1 MKKLYLW
8 AADEEPPPPKLSMW
22 RRFAE
27 NYMPSVVIYLMVAT
41 LAGFV
46 FYPRVVK
53 TVPTGHVGVLWKR
66 FQNGTVLD
74 PRELKD
80 EGFHLIF
87 PWDELFL
94 YDLRVKSITES
105 YSAISK
111 DGVNMISSLN
121 IRYRLKRDTIPT
133 LHQVIGPD
141 YLKLVGP
148 GIASHMRE
156 VISQYN
162 SEEVYSTARNQ
173 IQDKIRETTVSR
185 LSEKMMEGEGPIS
198 YSVAMRE
205 AVTIYDT
212 LLYGIELPPAVVAA
226 INRKAEQYY
235 ISEEY
240 KFRIEREKRETERKR
255 IEAEGI
261 RDFQQTVSQGISDSY
276 LRWRGI
282 EATLQLSQ
290 STNSKVVVIGG
301 GKDGLPIIL
310 GNVDAPSPRHEPGA
324 PPAEGAKDS
333 DKATLPGPAIPLEKT
348 PVAALPKP
356 MEKTKPAALGA
367 ETSPA
372 TAPTP
377 LSSVWLPGLPV
388 LDTLLYWIGRSNQ
401 HETGVAPKPSADKPT
416 IMQPQQ

>member
-1 MKKLYLW
+1 MKKVYLW
-8 AADEEPPPPKLSMW
+8 ASDKEPPAVKPSRW
-22 RRFAE
+22 RQFVE
-27 NYMPSVVIYLMVAT
+27 NRLPGVVIYLMVAA
-41 LAGFV
+41 LAALV

-53 TVPTGHVGVLWKR
+53 TVPSGHIGVLWKR
-66 FQNGTVLD
+66 FENGTVLD

-80 EGFHLIF
+80 EGLHLIL

-94 YDLRVKSITES
+94 YDLRIKSFTES
-105 YSAISK
+105 YTAISK
-111 DGVNMISSLN
+111 DGVNMIASLN

-173 IQDKIRETTVSR
+173 IQERIRETTMSTM
-185 LSEKMMEGEGPIS
+185 SDKMMEGEGPIS

-240 KFRIEREKRETERKR
+240 RFRIEREKRETDRKR

-261 RDFQQTVSQGISDSY
+261 RDFQQTVSQGISASY

-310 GNVDAPSPRHEPGA
+310 GNVDTSVPRHEPNT
-324 PPAEGAKDS
+324 PTE
-333 DKATLPGPAIPLEKT
+333 ATQEANKTTDPGPTMPLEKS
-348 PVAALPKP
+348 PAAALPKP
-356 MEKTKPAALGA
+356 VEKVKPATPNA
-367 ETSPA
+367 EA
-372 TAPTP
+372 
-377 LSSVWLPGLPV
+377 SSVNGSSPVTSLRLPALPF
-388 LDTLLYWIGRSNQ
+388 LDTLLSVIGRVNPK
-401 HETGVAPKPSADKPT
+401 ETASTSKPLTDGGAAT
-416 IMQPQQ
+416 Q

>member
-1 MKKLYLW
+1 MM
-8 AADEEPPPPKLSMW
+8 A
-22 RRFAE
+22 
-27 NYMPSVVIYLMVAT
+27 
-41 LAGFV
+41 
-46 FYPRVVK
+46 
-53 TVPTGHVGVLWKR
+53 
-66 FQNGTVLD
+66 
-74 PRELKD
+74 
-80 EGFHLIF
+80 
-87 PWDELFL
+87 
-94 YDLRVKSITES
+94 
-105 YSAISK
+105 
-111 DGVNMISSLN
+111 SLN

-173 IQDKIRETTVSR
+173 IQEKIREMTVSTMGH
-185 LSEKMMEGEGPIS
+185 KMMEGEGPIS

-240 KFRIEREKRETERKR
+240 RFRIEREKRETDRKK

-282 EATLQLSQ
+282 EATLQLSH
-290 STNSKVVVIGG
+290 SNNSKVVIIGG

-310 GNVDAPSPRHEPGA
+310 GNVDAPAQGSEPSVQA
-324 PPAEGAKDS
+324 DPAQEPHRTGH
-333 DKATLPGPAIPLEKT
+333 PGPST
-348 PVAALPKP
+348 PVGKPAAAALPNP
-356 MEKTKPAALGA
+356 LETKPAPQEAQPPTSSRSGPVSLLRLPGWSFLDSLRSRGKYPNDGR
-367 ETSPA
+367 ETEKVSSEPR
-372 TAPTP
+372 APTQ
-377 LSSVWLPGLPV
+377 
-388 LDTLLYWIGRSNQ
+388 TRQ
-401 HETGVAPKPSADKPT
+401 
-416 IMQPQQ
+416 

>member
-1 MKKLYLW
+1 MNKVYLW
-8 AADEEPPPPKLSMW
+8 RADPEPRRAEVSRW
-22 RRFAE
+22 RQFVE
-27 NYMPSVVIYLMVAT
+27 NRLPGVVIYLMVAA
-41 LAGFV
+41 LAALV

-53 TVPTGHVGVLWKR
+53 TVPSGHIGVLWKR
-66 FQNGTVLD
+66 FENGTVLD

-80 EGFHLIF
+80 EGLHLIL

-94 YDLRVKSITES
+94 YDLRIKSFTES
-105 YSAISK
+105 YTAISK
-111 DGVNMISSLN
+111 DGVNMIASLN

-173 IQDKIRETTVSR
+173 IQERIRETTMSTM
-185 LSEKMMEGEGPIS
+185 SDKMMEGEGPIS

-240 KFRIEREKRETERKR
+240 RFRIEREKRETDRKR

-282 EATLQLSQ
+282 EATLQLSH
-290 STNSKVVVIGG
+290 SSNSKIVIIGG

-310 GNVDAPSPRHEPGA
+310 GNADAPVQHSEPSVQA
-324 PPAEGAKDS
+324 DQAQDPNRTAHPASSTPFEK
-333 DKATLPGPAIPLEKT
+333 PAA
-348 PVAALPKP
+348 AALPKP
-356 MEKTKPAALGA
+356 V
-367 ETSPA
+367 ETIK
-372 TAPTP
+372 APTQDLEVP
-377 LSSVWLPGLPV
+377 ASRESAPASLLRLPGWSFLE
-388 LDTLLYWIGRSNQ
+388 TLLSRASGLKEGG
-401 HETGVAPKPSADKPT
+401 ETAKVSTEMESPT
-416 IMQPQQ
+416 QARQ

>member
-1 MKKLYLW
+1 MKKIYLW
-8 AADEEPPPPKLSMW
+8 ASDKEPPPTKLSKW
-22 RRFAE
+22 RQFLE
-27 NYMPSVVIYLMVAT
+27 DYMPGVVIYLMVAA
-41 LAGFV
+41 LAGLV
-46 FYPRVVK
+46 FYPRIVK
-53 TVPTGHVGVLWKR
+53 TVPSGHVGVLWKR

-74 PRELKD
+74 PHDLKD
-80 EGFHLIF
+80 EGLRLIL

-94 YDLRVKSITES
+94 YDLRVKSFTES

-111 DGVNMISSLN
+111 DGVNMIASLN
-121 IRYRLKRDTIPT
+121 IRYRLKRDAIPT

-156 VISQYN
+156 VISQYS
-162 SEEVYSTARNQ
+162 SEDVYSTARNQ
-173 IQDKIRETTVSR
+173 IQDKIRETTVNR

-240 KFRIEREKRETERKR
+240 RFRIEREKRETERKR

-310 GNVDAPSPRHEPGA
+310 GNVDAPAPRPELSA
-324 PPAEGAKDS
+324 PTE
-333 DKATLPGPAIPLEKT
+333 ATQDASKTTHPGPVMPLER
-348 PVAALPKP
+348 PLAAALPKP
-356 MEKTKPAALGA
+356 VEKVR
-367 ETSPA
+367 PA
-372 TAPTP
+372 TADVETSLGNGASP
-377 LSSVWLPGLPV
+377 LTSLRLPGLPF
-388 LDTLLYWIGRSNQ
+388 LDTLLGRLHPQ
-401 HETGVAPKPSADKPT
+401 ETGSASKPSTGVGSAT
-416 IMQPQQ
+416 QPQQ

>member
-1 MKKLYLW
+1 MNKMYRW
-8 AADEEPPPPKLSMW
+8 SDEKEQPAPKVRRW
-22 RRFAE
+22 RRIVE
-27 NYMPSVVIYLMVAT
+27 NYMPGVVIYLMVAA
-41 LAGFV
+41 LIGLL

-53 TVPTGHVGVLWKR
+53 TVPSGHIGVLWKR
-66 FQNGTVLD
+66 FENGTVLD

-80 EGFHLIF
+80 EGLHLIL

-94 YDLRVKSITES
+94 YDLRIKSFTES
-105 YSAISK
+105 YTAISK
-111 DGVNMISSLN
+111 DGVNMVASLN
-121 IRYRLKRDTIPT
+121 IRYRLKRDTVPT

-162 SEEVYSTARNQ
+162 AEEVYSTARNQ
-173 IQDKIRETTVSR
+173 IQEKIRETTVGR
-185 LSEKMMEGEGPIS
+185 LGEKMMEGEGTTS

-205 AVTIYDT
+205 LVTIYDT
-212 LLYGIELPPAVVAA
+212 LLFGIELPLAVVAA

-290 STNSKVVVIGG
+290 STNLKGG
-301 GKDGLPIIL
+301 RNRRRQRWPANYSRKRRWF
-310 GNVDAPSPRHEPGA
+310 RHAAGTWCTSRRNYQRTG
-324 PPAEGAKDS
+324 EGYAS
-333 DKATLPGPAIPLEKT
+333 RASEAFGEN
-348 PVAALPKP
+348 
-356 MEKTKPAALGA
+356 
-367 ETSPA
+367 S
-372 TAPTP
+372 
-377 LSSVWLPGLPV
+377 
-388 LDTLLYWIGRSNQ
+388 GR
-401 HETGVAPKPSADKPT
+401 H
-416 IMQPQQ
+416 

>member
-1 MKKLYLW
+1 MNKMYRW
-8 AADEEPPPPKLSMW
+8 SDEKEQPAPKVRRW
-22 RRFAE
+22 RRIVE
-27 NYMPSVVIYLMVAT
+27 NYMPGLVIYLMVAA
-41 LAGFV
+41 LVGLV

-53 TVPTGHVGVLWKR
+53 TVPSGQIGVLWKR
-66 FQNGTVLD
+66 FESGTVLD
-74 PRELKD
+74 PRKLKD
-80 EGFHLIF
+80 EGLRLIL
-87 PWDELFL
+87 PWDRLFL
-94 YDLRVKSITES
+94 YDLRIKSFTES

-111 DGVNMISSLN
+111 DGVNMLASLN
-121 IRYRLKRDTIPT
+121 IRYRLKRETVPT

-173 IQDKIRETTVSR
+173 IQERIRETTMSTM
-185 LSEKMMEGEGPIS
+185 SDKMMEGEGPIS

-240 KFRIEREKRETERKR
+240 RFRIEREKRETDRKR

-282 EATLQLSQ
+282 EATLQLSH
-290 STNSKVVVIGG
+290 SSNSKVVIIGS

-310 GNVDAPSPRHEPGA
+310 GNVDSPALPPASGTTVPDISKEKPPGLAPTTQIEKDPVTTLGRNSIVSSPTPASDPPEKRKSFGPISLPNIKSLLPEIFVPKPQPPLPTAA
-324 PPAEGAKDS
+324 PP
-333 DKATLPGPAIPLEKT
+333 
-348 PVAALPKP
+348 
-356 MEKTKPAALGA
+356 
-367 ETSPA
+367 
-372 TAPTP
+372 
-377 LSSVWLPGLPV
+377 
-388 LDTLLYWIGRSNQ
+388 R
-401 HETGVAPKPSADKPT
+401 
-416 IMQPQQ
+416 

>member
-1 MKKLYLW
+1 MKAYLWSVDKGPANLKPRRWRSFVEKKL
-8 AADEEPPPPKLSMW
+8 PGI
-22 RRFAE
+22 
-27 NYMPSVVIYLMVAT
+27 VIYLMVAT

-46 FYPRVVK
+46 FFPHVVK
-53 TVPTGHVGVLWKR
+53 TVPSGHVGVLWKR

-80 EGFHLIF
+80 EGIAFIW

-94 YDLRVKSITES
+94 YDLRVKSVAES

-111 DGVNMISSLN
+111 DGVNMVASLN
-121 IRYRLKRDTIPT
+121 IRYRLKHDTIPT
-133 LHQVIGPD
+133 LHQAIGPD

-173 IQDKIRETTVSR
+173 IQERIRETTMSTM
-185 LSEKMMEGEGPIS
+185 SDKMMEGEGPIS

-240 KFRIEREKRETERKR
+240 RFRIEREKRETDRKR

-310 GNVDAPSPRHEPGA
+310 GNVDGSSTPQGLSA
-324 PPAEGAKDS
+324 PPADTTNEPVT
-333 DKATLPGPAIPLEKT
+333 ATLSE
-348 PVAALPKP
+348 
-356 MEKTKPAALGA
+356 
-367 ETSPA
+367 PA
-372 TAPTP
+372 TP
-377 LSSVWLPGLPV
+377 L
-388 LDTLLYWIGRSNQ
+388 
-401 HETGVAPKPSADKPT
+401 
-416 IMQPQQ
+416 